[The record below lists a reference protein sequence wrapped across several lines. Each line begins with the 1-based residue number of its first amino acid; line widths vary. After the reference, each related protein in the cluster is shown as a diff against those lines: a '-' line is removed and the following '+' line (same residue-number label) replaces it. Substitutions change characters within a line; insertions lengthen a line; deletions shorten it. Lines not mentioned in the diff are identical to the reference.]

1 MPNFATERQEGYWQ
15 TKGCSE
21 GGHWQGWGGGSIQ
34 HMKRGCGSCIFEL
47 GQREGGISLQSAAT
61 QRGVTEQAEA
71 WPRYVAKEQAA
82 TVMSCSKG
90 LSGELQGIT
99 VVFTVTIFRDLT
111 ERPERLG
118 NLRLWRHSKLS
129 RTRFEASPVL
139 RWRLDQSF
147 FPTQIFIW
155 CWRKNKVAYS
165 YNIEAT
171 AQALQR
177 GPVMKNCPYIITA
190 NSLSE

>member
-1 MPNFATERQEGYWQ
+1 MFR
-15 TKGCSE
+15 
-21 GGHWQGWGGGSIQ
+21 GGPLAGLGGGSIQ
-34 HMKRGCGSCIFEL
+34 HMKRGCGNCIFEL
-47 GQREGGISLQSAAT
+47 GQRGGGTSLQSAAT

-90 LSGELQGIT
+90 LSDELQGIT
-99 VVFTVTIFRDLT
+99 VVFTVTVFRDRT

-118 NLRLWRHSKLS
+118 NLHLWRHSKLS

-155 CWRKNKVAYS
+155 CWRKNKVAYT
-165 YNIEAT
+165 YNTEAT

-177 GPVMKNCPYIITA
+177 GPVMKNRPHIITA